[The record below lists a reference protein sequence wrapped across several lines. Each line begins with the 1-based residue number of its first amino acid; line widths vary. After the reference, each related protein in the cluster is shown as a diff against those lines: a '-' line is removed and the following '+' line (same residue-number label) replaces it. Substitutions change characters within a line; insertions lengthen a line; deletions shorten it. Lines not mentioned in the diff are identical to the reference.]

1 MLSWQNI
8 KNMRRWAKT
17 QKILIAI
24 CFGLMMTTGGTQL
37 VSASCFS
44 NQQTCSSN
52 YGVNEVF
59 FGNGGELNTCSGSYC
74 AKTSVGETGVG
85 QTCSS
90 SYCAQVGFNTDRL
103 PFLQFVVTNT
113 GTPSYVGVLQPGV
126 PKTAIATFS
135 VKNYLSSGYSVT
147 TTTDPPTNGSYM
159 MSTPSSPETISAMST
174 NSHEFG
180 MNLTQNSGGCG
191 YSLSTFGLGP
201 AQTPDNTFGFGYA

>member
-59 FGNGGELNTCSGSYC
+59 FGNGGELN
-74 AKTSVGETGVG
+74 
-85 QTCSS
+85 TCSS